1 MKLRNT
7 VVAAFSLLAALG
19 WVAPAQAHCDTL
31 DGPVVSAGRQ
41 ALDTGNVNLALIWV
55 QERDEAE
62 LRRAF
67 EKASVARK
75 AGGAAKDLAETYF
88 YETLV
93 RVHRA
98 GEGAPYTGLKPAG
111 EIEPPIA
118 AADKALASG
127 KLQPVA
133 KLVTQRLEQGLHKEF
148 DAVSSKKGY
157 RPDDVAAGR
166 AFVNAYVEYVHYV
179 ERVYDA
185 AATQAAAPAQPAAP
199 AHAH

>member
-7 VVAAFSLLAALG
+7 LVAAFSLLAAVG
-19 WVAPAQAHCDTL
+19 WIAPAQAHCDTL

-41 ALDTGNVNLALIWV
+41 ALDSGNVKLALVWV

-62 LRRAF
+62 LRTAF
-67 EKASVARK
+67 EKASAARR
-75 AGGAAKDLAETYF
+75 AGGASKELADTYF
-88 YETLV
+88 FETLV

-111 EIEPPIA
+111 QIEPPVA

-127 KLQPVA
+127 KLQPVG
-133 KLVTQRLEQGLHKEF
+133 KLITQRVEEGLHKEF
-148 DAVSSKKGY
+148 DAVMAKKNY
-157 RPDDVAAGR
+157 RPDDVEAGR

-179 ERVYDA
+179 EKLYDA
-185 AATQAAAPAQPAAP
+185 AATEAPVH
-199 AHAH
+199 HAH

>member
-1 MKLRNT
+1 MNLRKT
-7 VVAAFSLLAALG
+7 VIAAFSLAAVLG
-19 WVAPAQAHCDTL
+19 WAAPAQAHCDTL
-31 DGPVVSAGRQ
+31 DGPVVSAARQ
-41 ALDTGNVNLALIWV
+41 ALETGNVNLALVWV
-55 QERDEAE
+55 QAKDETE

-67 EKASVARK
+67 EKAAAARK
-75 AGGAAKDLAETYF
+75 AGGAAKELADTYF

-127 KLQPVA
+127 QLQPVG
-133 KLVTQRLEQGLHKEF
+133 KLITQRVEAGLHKEF
-148 DAVSSKKGY
+148 DAAMAKKNY

-166 AFVNAYVEYVHYV
+166 EFVNAYVEYVHYV
-179 ERVYDA
+179 EKLYDA
-185 AATQAAAPAQPAAP
+185 AGTAAAP
-199 AHAH
+199 HAH